1 MMAPTHIAFGLFTTT
16 GLFSLFSLSLHKDY
30 PALGAAILG
39 ALLPDIDSPNS
50 SLGRWLP
57 FVSVPLERRW
67 GHRTVT
73 HCLLAVGALG
83 VVSSPLIFYRTTMYS
98 ALLIGYLS
106 HLLADCGT
114 KSGVPLFHPHPAQC
128 VLPGNSRY
136 RVTTGSLAEQ
146 GLLGVLLVLLGLV
159 FPLSRMGGTWRAMR
173 YLDVNGQYGPQFM
186 YTVEQAGQR
195 DKLYATPSLHRQLQE
210 AQVGPGCVLTITKIE
225 GEGNR
230 KEWVVEPEAEAEA
243 EAVPEPEDE
252 RAEEADWQPV
262 AGKRNGNGQP
272 TAAEG
277 KPNGQ
282 RVEHTPAASASGN
295 GNGKSSPEGLSFA
308 SLELAMNRSLR
319 ASWEAWCALEEGP
332 AFSGEDVRA
341 VAITLFLECAR
352 KGIVLQPERVGEEV
366 PF

>member
-39 ALLPDIDSPNS
+39 SLLPDIDSPNS

-83 VVSSPLIFYRTTMYS
+83 VASGPLIFYRTTMYS

-136 RVTTGSLAEQ
+136 RVTTGSLVEQ
-146 GLLGVLLVLLGLV
+146 GLLGVLLILLGLGAPCSPFV
-159 FPLSRMGGTWRAMR
+159 PSAVVVRPCCGSRLWHEVNIRDYHSGYPLPVDPSNGIAGGR
-173 YLDVNGQYGPQFM
+173 
-186 YTVEQAGQR
+186 
-195 DKLYATPSLHRQLQE
+195 
-210 AQVGPGCVLTITKIE
+210 
-225 GEGNR
+225 
-230 KEWVVEPEAEAEA
+230 
-243 EAVPEPEDE
+243 
-252 RAEEADWQPV
+252 
-262 AGKRNGNGQP
+262 
-272 TAAEG
+272 
-277 KPNGQ
+277 
-282 RVEHTPAASASGN
+282 
-295 GNGKSSPEGLSFA
+295 
-308 SLELAMNRSLR
+308 
-319 ASWEAWCALEEGP
+319 
-332 AFSGEDVRA
+332 
-341 VAITLFLECAR
+341 
-352 KGIVLQPERVGEEV
+352 
-366 PF
+366 